1 MDHMTALTVFRTAVE
16 LGSFA
21 AASRQLGLSPA
32 AVSKNISELEAY
44 LSTRL
49 INRTTRRMSLTEP
62 GTLYFERV
70 VRILDDLKDADGA
83 LQATQSQPT
92 GVLRVSAPLT
102 VTLVGLSG
110 VIPKFLEQHPD
121 LSLDLSLDDRRVNLV
136 EEGFDMALRGSD
148 NLEDSS
154 LIARKLTTLDHVLC
168 AAPDYLGRHGAPK
181 APRDLTGHNCIQF
194 SLSEHATKWTFR
206 NGKQTET
213 VPINGRYKVTSSLAV
228 RDALRAGFGVSL
240 IPRMYVAN
248 DLASGR
254 LVTVLSD
261 WSANETPLYAVYPSR
276 QYVVPKV
283 RAFLDF
289 LIEELEP

>member
-1 MDHMTALTVFRTAVE
+1 MDHMTALTVFRTVVE
-16 LGSFA
+16 VGSFA

-32 AVSKNISELEAY
+32 AISKNISELEAH

-62 GTLYFERV
+62 GTLYFQRV

-83 LQATQSQPT
+83 LLATQSQPT
-92 GVLRVSAPLT
+92 GVLRVSAPMT
-102 VTLVGLSG
+102 VTLVSLSE
-110 VIPKFLEQHPD
+110 VIPKFLEQNPD

-168 AAPDYLGRHGAPK
+168 AAPDYLAHHGMPK
-181 APRDLTGHNCIQF
+181 APRDLTSHNCIQF

-206 NGKQTET
+206 KGKQTET
-213 VPINGRYKVTSSLAV
+213 VPIKGRYKVTSSLAV
-228 RDALRAGFGVSL
+228 RDALRAGFGLSL
-240 IPRMYVAN
+240 IPRMYVAD
-248 DLASGR
+248 DLESGC
-254 LVTVLSD
+254 LVTVMSD

-276 QYVVPKV
+276 RYVVPKV

-289 LIEELEP
+289 LIEEIGP

>member
-1 MDHMTALTVFRTAVE
+1 MDHMTALTVFRTVVE

-32 AVSKNISELEAY
+32 AVSKNISELEAH

-49 INRTTRRMSLTEP
+49 INRTTRRMSLTEL

-92 GVLRVSAPLT
+92 GLLRVSAPMT
-102 VTLVGLSG
+102 VTLVGLSE
-110 VIPKFLEQHPD
+110 VIPKFLEQNPD
-121 LSLDLSLDDRRVNLV
+121 LSLDLSLDDRWVNLV

-206 NGKQTET
+206 NDKQTET

-240 IPRMYVAN
+240 IPRMYVAD